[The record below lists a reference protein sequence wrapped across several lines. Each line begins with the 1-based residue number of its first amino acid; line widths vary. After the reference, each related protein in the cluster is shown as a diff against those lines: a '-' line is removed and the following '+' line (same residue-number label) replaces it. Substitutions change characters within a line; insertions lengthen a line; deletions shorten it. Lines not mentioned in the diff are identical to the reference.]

1 MRDIRRLEKGTIQ
14 MKTATFKIEGMNCN
28 HCANTIK
35 TLVEQ
40 QPGVKMATVS
50 FDEGQARILYDP
62 QAIGEDRLVAV
73 VQEPGFRVV
82 GREG

>member
-1 MRDIRRLEKGTIQ
+1 
-14 MKTATFKIEGMNCN
+14 MKTATLKIEGMSRD

-40 QPGVKMATVS
+40 QPGVKMAMVS

-62 QAIGEDRLVAV
+62 QATTEDRLVAV

-82 GREG
+82 GRDRPNGG

>member
-1 MRDIRRLEKGTIQ
+1 
-14 MKTATFKIEGMNCN
+14 MKTATLKIEGMSCD

-40 QPGVKMATVS
+40 QPGVKMAMVS

-62 QAIGEDRLVAV
+62 QATTEDRLVAV

-82 GREG
+82 GRDGSSGG

>member
-1 MRDIRRLEKGTIQ
+1 
-14 MKTATFKIEGMNCN
+14 MKIATLKIEGMNCD

-40 QPGVKMATVS
+40 QPGVKMARVS
-50 FDEGQARILYDP
+50 FDEGQACILYDP
-62 QAIGEDRLVAV
+62 QATTEDRLVAV

-82 GREG
+82 GRDGSNGG

>member
-1 MRDIRRLEKGTIQ
+1 V
-14 MKTATFKIEGMNCN
+14 KTATFKIEGMNCG

-82 GREG
+82 AREG

>member
-1 MRDIRRLEKGTIQ
+1 V
-14 MKTATFKIEGMNCN
+14 KTATFKIEGMNCN

-62 QAIGEDRLVAV
+62 HAIGEDRLVTV

>member
-1 MRDIRRLEKGTIQ
+1 
-14 MKTATFKIEGMNCN
+14 MKTATLKIEGMNCD

-35 TLVEQ
+35 ALVEQ
-40 QPGVKMATVS
+40 QPGVKMARVS

-62 QAIGEDRLVAV
+62 QATTEDRLVAV

-82 GREG
+82 GRDGSNGG